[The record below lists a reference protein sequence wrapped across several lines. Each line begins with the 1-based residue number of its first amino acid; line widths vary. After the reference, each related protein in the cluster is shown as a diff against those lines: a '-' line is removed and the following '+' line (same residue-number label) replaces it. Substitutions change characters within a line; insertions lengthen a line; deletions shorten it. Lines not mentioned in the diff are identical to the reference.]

1 MAGRRLRRRRVE
13 EYEDEA
19 AGDAERKVAA
29 VAVAVAAGDIM
40 AVFFASAADGLI
52 LGLSG
57 IGISGL
63 LVFGCTMQP
72 GPGPSGTEPNARV
85 VVVVSCGLRLVCH
98 RVIGFV
104 CARVV

>member
-57 IGISGL
+57 LGFRGFLCLGARCSL
-63 LVFGCTMQP
+63 DQVRL
-72 GPGPSGTEPNARV
+72 GPNPTPAWSWWCRV
-85 VVVVSCGLRLVCH
+85 DCASCA
-98 RVIGFV
+98 I
-104 CARVV
+104 A